1 MTSSSVDR
9 RVSSSTSILG
19 PALALLLAAGCSS
32 GGGVTTGAGGTAAG
46 GTTGGGG
53 SSANGGTS
61 GTGGG
66 APSGGTAATG
76 GTTGKGGTTGSGGVT
91 SSGGVTG
98 SGGAP
103 GSGGTPGTGG
113 TSGSGGTP
121 GSGGV
126 PGSGGAG
133 KGGTTGTGG
142 VPGSGGNLGR
152 DGGPGRDAAPG
163 TGGAIAIDGGGSC
176 PTTMPS
182 GGQTCTGTS
191 CNGTADGLG
200 YGIWTNGSG
209 GTITYF
215 TNAHA
220 FSTSWN
226 NSQDFL
232 AHLGLDFRPAK
243 ASTAYGTIVAEF
255 SEVKTV
261 TTNPPWSMIGMYG
274 WMNSPCI
281 EWYID
286 EDSFNGLGG
295 RGSTTATI
303 DGATYY
309 LSTQQTTGTGGAN
322 ACESGHTGTW
332 TQIHSTRSAAH
343 TCGTVTVTDHFKAW
357 AAQGWSLG
365 SLTMVHIN
373 MEVGGGNGKIDFPL
387 ANVTAN

>member
-1 MTSSSVDR
+1 
-9 RVSSSTSILG
+9 
-19 PALALLLAAGCSS
+19 
-32 GGGVTTGAGGTAAG
+32 
-46 GTTGGGG
+46 
-53 SSANGGTS
+53 
-61 GTGGG
+61 
-66 APSGGTAATG
+66 
-76 GTTGKGGTTGSGGVT
+76 
-91 SSGGVTG
+91 
-98 SGGAP
+98 
-103 GSGGTPGTGG
+103 
-113 TSGSGGTP
+113 
-121 GSGGV
+121 
-126 PGSGGAG
+126 
-133 KGGTTGTGG
+133 
-142 VPGSGGNLGR
+142 
-152 DGGPGRDAAPG
+152 
-163 TGGAIAIDGGGSC
+163 
-176 PTTMPS
+176 MPS

-243 ASTAYGTIVAEF
+243 ASSAYGTIVAEF

-261 TTNPPWSMIGMYG
+261 TTNPPWSSIGIYG

-281 EWYID
+281 EWYIN
-286 EDSFNGLGG
+286 EDSFNGMGGG
-295 RGSTTATI
+295 RGTSATI
-303 DGATYY
+303 DGGTYY

-322 ACESGHTGTW
+322 ACESGHSGSW
-332 TQIHSTRSAAH
+332 TQIHSTRSAAR

-373 MEVGGGNGKIDFPL
+373 VEVGGGAGKIDFPV
-387 ANVTAN
+387 ANVTATSQ

>member
-1 MTSSSVDR
+1 
-9 RVSSSTSILG
+9 
-19 PALALLLAAGCSS
+19 
-32 GGGVTTGAGGTAAG
+32 
-46 GTTGGGG
+46 
-53 SSANGGTS
+53 
-61 GTGGG
+61 
-66 APSGGTAATG
+66 
-76 GTTGKGGTTGSGGVT
+76 
-91 SSGGVTG
+91 
-98 SGGAP
+98 
-103 GSGGTPGTGG
+103 
-113 TSGSGGTP
+113 
-121 GSGGV
+121 
-126 PGSGGAG
+126 
-133 KGGTTGTGG
+133 
-142 VPGSGGNLGR
+142 
-152 DGGPGRDAAPG
+152 
-163 TGGAIAIDGGGSC
+163 
-176 PTTMPS
+176 MPS

-220 FSTSWN
+220 FSTSWD

-243 ASTAYGTIVAEF
+243 ASSAYGTIVAEF

-322 ACESGHTGTW
+322 ACESGHSGSW

-373 MEVGGGNGKIDFPL
+373 VEVGGGAGKIDFPL
-387 ANVTAN
+387 ANVTATSP